1 MHLDL
6 FLALKAHDKSS
17 LLLKY
22 QRVCCSKRSVAKLQL
37 AVLQMTQ
44 TNRSMAPLRQQQQQ
58 PEMQPIT
65 DINIVP
71 SQSPATNRIQ
81 NSSTVTVSVLL
92 QAEKERKLREEK
104 SMNIVISGNLK
115 SDKESDAKKVVRLV
129 SSNDL
134 GAQLQLT
141 DILETARLGRPLS
154 DSDNVQG
161 QRRLLVKLR
170 KDCEETRRKQSKI
183 LKGAPNLRRA
193 TDNHVRQYVYVN
205 PDLTPMQRTE
215 QAARRHAKRSQ
226 SSDNQP
232 DAGSLVAGQRYSSPR
247 RQ

>member
-22 QRVCCSKRSVAKLQL
+22 KYACCSKQNVAKLQL
-37 AVLQMTQ
+37 AVFEMTQ
-44 TNRSMAPLRQQQQQ
+44 TNQSMAPLQQQ
-58 PEMQPIT
+58 PEIQPIT
-65 DINIVP
+65 GINIMP
-71 SQSPATNRIQ
+71 SQSPATNRIP
-81 NSSTVTVSVLL
+81 NSSPTTVSILL

-104 SMNIVISGNLK
+104 SMNFAISGILE
-115 SDKESDAKKVVRLV
+115 SDKESDDEKVVWLV
-129 SSNDL
+129 SGNDL

-141 DILETARLGRPLS
+141 DILEIARLGRPLS

-183 LKGAPNLRRA
+183 LKGAPNLRRS